1 MDPNSPEILTV
12 RGLVLFLSGKLPQA
26 LQHVVSALKL
36 DPGYGPA
43 LKLRKRAK
51 DVERLKEEGNT
62 AFKAG
67 NLEEAVAR
75 YTATLEVGFGAFVSI
90 PTYPVQRIG
99 DAEEEGK
106 GGQIRATL
114 LSNRAT
120 AQHKVCFVNACVPFN
135 SNVFSWN
142 VMKKPLKILRLHWL
156 WSQHR
161 SKRYGP
167 VRALTCTLRSSM
179 LLWRT
184 SRPRWSKLG

>member
-1 MDPNSPEILTV
+1 MQPNSPIILTLS
-12 RGLVLFLSGKLPQA
+12 GLVLFLSGKLPQA

-67 NLEEAVAR
+67 ELEEAVVR
-75 YTATLEVGFGAFVSI
+75 YTVALEVDFDLFLVSI
-90 PTYPVQRIG
+90 PIYPVQRIG

-106 GGQIRATL
+106 GGQMRAIL

-120 AQHKVCFVNACVPFN
+120 AQYKVCFIEAC
-135 SNVFSWN
+135 
-142 VMKKPLKILRLHWL
+142 
-156 WSQHR
+156 
-161 SKRYGP
+161 
-167 VRALTCTLRSSM
+167 ALF
-179 LLWRT
+179 
-184 SRPRWSKLG
+184 